1 MHRFSINC
9 KVDSVCNE
17 LSTSSGRAEAIR
29 IFRRLGVQKVWLETY
44 RNRNFVPASLLAE
57 IKADLVSNGFET
69 GAVIVPTRM
78 SERPSSGWDSVTC
91 FTDPAASA
99 KMAEVVTR
107 SATLFDSLLFDDFLF
122 TDCRCP
128 ECEVR
133 RGTRS
138 LADFRSELLAGVIRE
153 SIVKPARKVNPEV
166 RLIVKYPCWY
176 EGYHEKGYSLTA
188 DNEPFD
194 AIWAGNET
202 RTPDIPQSKAYW
214 IQRWLGNIGKC
225 EGGWFDPLSCPPE
238 IYVEQARNTILG
250 GARESLLHCYDYLYL
265 SSKAFAQDGGS
276 LKVVNDGGCAEALE
290 RELPGL
296 RRLAEL
302 VEGLEPYGVKTLKR
316 PDIDQGPDAGLQPWF
331 NMGGIPL
338 TAETRT
344 GTPASTLFTAHAAA
358 FGNLREYMG
367 TLKAEK
373 LPFFLTKNAAEA
385 LGVSEESHILPAF
398 GSGPDFLKLPE
409 LDSIRNR
416 LIHPFGIEFHA
427 PPNVSLLLFR
437 NKKRCLAV
445 IQNFN
450 DTETVVELKASGIRK
465 KYLALPEENRA
476 EMLPDGKIRLDKRS
490 LIVIGEGI

>member
-17 LSTSSGRAEAIR
+17 LSTPSGRAEALR
-29 IFRRLGVQKVWLETY
+29 VFHRLGVKKVWLETY
-44 RNRNFVPASLLAE
+44 RNRNFVPAETLAA
-57 IKADLVSNGFET
+57 IKADLVSGGFET

-78 SERPSSGWDSVTC
+78 SERASSGWDSVTC

-107 SATLFDSLLFDDFLF
+107 SAMLFDSLLFDDFLF
-122 TDCRCP
+122 TDCRCA
-128 ECEVR
+128 ECEAR
-133 RGTRS
+133 RGKRS
-138 LADFRSELLAGVIRE
+138 LADFRSELLADVIRE
-153 SIVKPARKVNPEV
+153 SIVKPARKVNPKV

-176 EGYHEKGYSLTA
+176 ESYHEMGYSLTA
-188 DNEPFD
+188 DNELFD
-194 AIWAGNET
+194 AVWAGNET
-202 RTPDIPQSKAYW
+202 RTPDIPQSKAFW
-214 IQRWLGNIGKC
+214 IQRWLGNSGKC
-225 EGGWFDPLSCPPE
+225 GGGWFDPLSCPPE

-296 RRLAEL
+296 RRLAGL
-302 VEGLEPYGVKTLKR
+302 VEDMEPYGVKTLKR
-316 PDIDQGPDAGLQPWF
+316 PDADSVADAGLHPWF

-344 GTPASTLFTAHAAA
+344 GIPASTLFTSHAAA
-358 FGNLREYMG
+358 FPEIREYIENLRAG
-367 TLKAEK
+367 N
-373 LPFFLTKNAAEA
+373 LPFFLTRKAAEA
-385 LGVSEESHILPAF
+385 LNFSDAPHLLPPFES
-398 GSGPDFLKLPE
+398 GSDFLKLPD

-416 LIHPFGIEFHA
+416 LLRPSGMEFHA

-437 NKKRCLAV
+437 DKKRHLEV

-450 DTETVVELKASGIRK
+450 DTETVVELKTPGPRRK
-465 KYLALPEENRA
+465 HLALPDEEQA
-476 EMLPDGKIRLDKRS
+476 EMLPGGKIRMGKRS
-490 LIVIGEGI
+490 LIVVGEEK